1 MKIAVIA
8 GEKSGDNYGA
18 ALIDSI
24 RRIKPDV
31 SVIGTGG
38 EGIKRRADIFIDCP
52 YGKMG
57 FSGVLSRLHLFYR
70 AFKEVKETIERENP
84 SFVVFIDNPGLNL
97 KLADTL
103 GKKHTCF
110 YYIPPKVWAHNY
122 KRIRIIKSSIRAVI
136 TIFPFERTL
145 YQKEG
150 IPAFWFGHP
159 VTDLIKSGEVPEEGD
174 IPVIGLL
181 PGSREEE
188 VRYLLPVF
196 IRILRYASEKRKIAA
211 LLSASDKE
219 IRRIEEDILKK
230 EGEEITLF
238 EGSPEKVI
246 NGSSLLLAAS
256 GTVNLEVALY
266 GKPLLVFYKTTYL
279 NYILARLVVYG
290 KPLLVFYKT
299 TYLNYILARLMV
311 KLDMISPVNL
321 IMGEKVVPEYIQQFP
336 YRKIVKEID
345 DILDKGLLYQREME
359 AFAHLKEVM
368 GSGSVS
374 EKVAG
379 FLIKEGWR
387 LQEC

>member
-38 EGIKRRADIFIDCP
+38 EGIRKRADLFIDCP

-97 KLADTL
+97 KLADAL
-103 GKKHTCF
+103 GKTHTCF

-136 TIFPFERTL
+136 TIFSFERTL

-159 VTDLIKSGEVPEEGD
+159 VTDLIKSGEVPEGGD

-196 IRILRYASEKRKIAA
+196 IRILRYASEKRKIMA

-219 IRRIEEDILKK
+219 IRKIEEDILRK

-246 NGSSLLLAAS
+246 KGSSLLLAAS

-279 NYILARLVVYG
+279 NYILARLVV
-290 KPLLVFYKT
+290 
-299 TYLNYILARLMV
+299 

-321 IMGEKVVPEYIQQFP
+321 IMREKVVPEYIQQFP

>member
-18 ALIDSI
+18 ILVDSI
-24 RRIKPDV
+24 RKIKPDV
-31 SVIGTGG
+31 YVIGTGG
-38 EGIKRRADIFIDCP
+38 EGIRKRADLFIDCP

-70 AFKEVKETIERENP
+70 AFKEVKETIERESP

-97 KLADTL
+97 KLADAL

-122 KRIRIIKSSIRAVI
+122 KRIRIIKRSIRGVI
-136 TIFPFERTL
+136 TIFPFERAI

-159 VTDLIKSGEVPEEGD
+159 VIDLIKGEEVPFEEKGV

-196 IRILRYASEKRKIAA
+196 IRILRNVSEKKKITA
-211 LLSASDKE
+211 LLSASDKK
-219 IRRIEEDILKK
+219 IRRIEESILEK
-230 EGEEITLF
+230 EGIDMNVF
-238 EGSPEKVI
+238 EGSPDRMIK
-246 NGSSLLLAAS
+246 GSSLLLAAS

-279 NYILARLVVYG
+279 NYILARLVV
-290 KPLLVFYKT
+290 
-299 TYLNYILARLMV
+299 
-311 KLDMISPVNL
+311 KLDVISPVNL
-321 IMGEKVVPEYIQQFP
+321 ITGEKVIPEYIQHFP
-336 YRKIVKEID
+336 YSKIVKEIID

-359 AFAHLKEVM
+359 VFARIKEM
-368 GSGSVS
+368 IGSGSVS
-374 EKVAG
+374 EKVAE
-379 FLIKEGWR
+379 FLIKEER
-387 LQEC
+387 KLQEC